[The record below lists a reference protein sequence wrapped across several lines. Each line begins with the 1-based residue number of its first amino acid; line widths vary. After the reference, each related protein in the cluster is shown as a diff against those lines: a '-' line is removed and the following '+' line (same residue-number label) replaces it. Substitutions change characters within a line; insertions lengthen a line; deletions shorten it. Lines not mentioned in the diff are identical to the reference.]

1 MNCSALLPSVKVW
14 RTQLVKLRFMLL
26 CIWVTHVYAIV
37 SNTAHL
43 LTKGITGI
51 NKFVKLDT
59 VLIFVFE
66 LYFMALIKKLRFRSI
81 VFSQFIEILCSN
93 VHFPISSL
101 WGCTWKI
108 QPWNNGC
115 RNNSNHL
122 QICLRIVYGKFN
134 GTFQLLRNFIVRYL
148 TH

>member
-43 LTKGITGI
+43 LTKGNTGVK
-51 NKFVKLDT
+51 KFVTLDT

-66 LYFMALIKKLRFRSI
+66 LYFMALIKNFDFEVNFRYSFLTI
-81 VFSQFIEILCSN
+81 HRNTVFKCTFSQFDMIFWTTRFFCHFTSLCN
-93 VHFPISSL
+93 
-101 WGCTWKI
+101 
-108 QPWNNGC
+108 
-115 RNNSNHL
+115 
-122 QICLRIVYGKFN
+122 
-134 GTFQLLRNFIVRYL
+134 L
-148 TH
+148 TDFFGQFGLTNK